1 MTEFSVMSKCVSLL
15 HAFNPQ
21 CLKQNVVLICDTKV
35 IYRGVT
41 ILLAFCSG
49 ND

>member
-1 MTEFSVMSKCVSLL
+1 MNKCVSLL
-15 HAFNPQ
+15 HAFSPE
-21 CLKQNVVLICDTKV
+21 CLKKKVVLICAREV